1 MSRVSEEAI
10 RKIVRE
16 AARDG
21 WSPKIVFTVQDMDRG
36 RNVRTEV
43 TTDYANENVTITFGN
58 AMTLTLN
65 PEDAEDLSGAINE
78 VLRFLERY

>member
-1 MSRVSEEAI
+1 MSRVSKEVI

-21 WSPKIVFTVQDMDRG
+21 WSPKIVFTAQDMDRG

-43 TTDYANENVTITFGN
+43 TTDYLNENVAIKFGN
-58 AMTLTLN
+58 AMTLTLS
-65 PEDAEDLSGAINE
+65 PEDAEFLSGAIDE

>member
-1 MSRVSEEAI
+1 MSRVSKEVI

-21 WSPKIVFTVQDMDRG
+21 WSPKIVFTAQDMDRG
-36 RNVRTEV
+36 RNVRVEV
-43 TTDYANENVTITFGN
+43 TTDYLNENVKITLGN
-58 AMTLTLN
+58 AMTLTLS

>member
-16 AARDG
+16 AREELAPR
-21 WSPKIVFTVQDMDRG
+21 IRFAVQDMDRG
-36 RNVRTEV
+36 RNVRVEV
-43 TTDYANENVTITFGN
+43 TTDYLNENVKITLGN
-58 AMTLTLN
+58 AMTLTLS